1 VIVTDITN
9 LGRAA
14 ASTGAVIQWCCL
26 ARRGMLHSECE
37 AVDYLELSPRATVT
51 MDGRSGTEEAWYVLE
66 GHAEFG
72 DPTIGR
78 LQRVDAGH
86 LALRPADTSPIVR
99 NASSDTPLRLLLVVV
114 LPQAVSDRLP
124 PRSPVADRGLRS

>member
-1 VIVTDITN
+1 MIVIDVTD

-14 ASTGAVIQWCCL
+14 TPTDARIQWRCL

-37 AVDYLELSPRATVT
+37 AVDYLELPPRAAVT
-51 MDGRSGTEEAWYVLE
+51 MDGRCGTEEAWYVLD

-72 DPTIGR
+72 DPSTDR
-78 LQRVDAGH
+78 LRRVGPGQ
-86 LALRPADTSPIVR
+86 LALRSAGTSPIVR

-114 LPQAVSDRLP
+114 LPRAVSERLP
-124 PRSPVADRGLRS
+124 HRSPIADRELRS

>member
-1 VIVTDITN
+1 MIVTDVTD

-14 ASTGAVIQWCCL
+14 TPTGAVIGWGCL

-66 GHAEFG
+66 GCAEFG
-72 DPTIGR
+72 DPTTGR
-78 LQRVDAGH
+78 LQHVAAGH
-86 LALRPADTSPIVR
+86 LTLRPAGTSPIVR
-99 NASSDTPLRLLLVVV
+99 NASSDTPLRLLLIVV
-114 LPQAVSDRLP
+114 LPRAVSDRLP
-124 PRSPVADRGLRS
+124 RRSPVADQDRRS